1 MKLSKKLEKFSHL
14 QLLFGFSLFYVFCL
28 YDNVSGVLYPVFLT
42 GMLMMYQCLME
53 QAGRSI
59 KKDSKLYMLAILL
72 LGISTFLT
80 GNFIIIWCNKLAVW
94 VLFGI
99 LLLHDGYEDQKW
111 TVFRYVGGLWELAM
125 MTLAH
130 LFTVFPELAKSRRVW
145 KEQAGAG
152 EKKQNGKLIY
162 VILGILLGAT
172 LLCLIL
178 PLLISADAVFDQML
192 GGAFDWVV
200 RVLSRIILPTK
211 LLLMTLMFL
220 WGLMF
225 FFGIY
230 SAVKNR
236 KPQTEE
242 KDLRTQEPVL
252 AITVLAVIGVV
263 YLLFCMVQISY
274 LFTGGFTLPAEY
286 SYAGFARQGFFQL
299 LFISA
304 LNLMLVLVTL
314 SFFRENTALKIM
326 LTFLSACTYILIIS
340 SACRMFL
347 YIQAYQLT
355 RLRVLVLFALLVLAV
370 LFAGVIRSIYQERF
384 PMIHYSVAVVAV
396 LYLVLSFSHMDA
408 WIASYNIAHDQTSY
422 LYELSTDASGPML
435 KAAKE
440 GTAEVEMTRAYFSM
454 NKYQAEAHS
463 GMRKFNVSEF
473 LFGLRCKEYFCGNTG
488 APLE

>member
-1 MKLSKKLEKFSHL
+1 MKLWEKRKNFSHL
-14 QLLFGFSLFYVFCL
+14 QLLVGFSLFYVFCL
-28 YDNVSGVLYPVFLT
+28 YDNFSGVLYPVFLA
-42 GMLMMYQCLME
+42 GMLLMDGFLMK

-72 LGISTFLT
+72 LGVSTFLT
-80 GNFIIIWCNKLAVW
+80 GNLIIIWCNKLAVW

-99 LLLHDGYEDQKW
+99 LLLHDGYEDQNW
-111 TVFRYVGGLWELAM
+111 TVFRYVGGLMDLAM
-125 MTLAH
+125 TTLAH
-130 LFTVFPELAKSRRVW
+130 LFAVFPELAKSRRARKAEV
-145 KEQAGAG
+145 
-152 EKKQNGKLIY
+152 EKKKLGGKTIY
-162 VILGILLGAT
+162 IILGILVGVT

-178 PLLISADAVFDQML
+178 PLLISADAVFDQLL

-200 RVLSRIILPTK
+200 QAVSQIILPMK
-211 LLLMTLMFL
+211 LIFMTLMFL
-220 WGLMF
+220 WGMMF
-225 FFGIY
+225 FFAIY

-236 KPQTEE
+236 KPQVEE

-252 AITVLAVIGVV
+252 AITALAVIGIV

-299 LFISA
+299 LFVSA
-304 LNLMLVLVTL
+304 LNLLLVLVTL
-314 SFFRENTALKIM
+314 SFFRENKALKIM
-326 LTFLSACTYILIIS
+326 LAFLSACTYIMIIS

-384 PMIHYSVAVVAV
+384 SLFRYSVAVVTV

-440 GTAEVEMTRAYFSM
+440 GTAEAEMTRGYFSM
-454 NKYQAEAHS
+454 NEYRQEEHM
-463 GMRKFNVSEF
+463 GIRKFNVSEF
-473 LFGLRCKEYFCGNTG
+473 LFRLRCREYFRGYTG
-488 APLE
+488 ALPE

>member
-1 MKLSKKLEKFSHL
+1 MKLWEKRKNFSHL
-14 QLLFGFSLFYVFCL
+14 QLLVGFSLFYVFCL
-28 YDNVSGVLYPVFLT
+28 YDNFSGVLYPVFLA
-42 GMLMMYQCLME
+42 GMLLMDDFLMK

-59 KKDSKLYMLAILL
+59 KKESKLYMLAILL
-72 LGISTFLT
+72 LGVSTFLT
-80 GNFIIIWCNKLAVW
+80 GNLIIIWCNKLAVW

-99 LLLHDGYEDQKW
+99 LLLHDGYEDQNW
-111 TVFRYVGGLWELAM
+111 TMFRYVGGLMDLAM
-125 MTLAH
+125 TTLAH
-130 LFTVFPELAKSRRVW
+130 LFAVFPELAKSRRARKAEV
-145 KEQAGAG
+145 G
-152 EKKQNGKLIY
+152 KKKPGGKTIY
-162 VILGILLGAT
+162 IILGILVGVT

-200 RVLSRIILPTK
+200 QAVSHIILPTK
-211 LLLMTLMFL
+211 LMWPMLMFL
-220 WGLMF
+220 WGMMF
-225 FFGIY
+225 FFAIY

-236 KPQTEE
+236 KPQVEE
-242 KDLRTQEPVL
+242 KDLRIQEPVL
-252 AITVLAVIGVV
+252 AITALAVIGVV

-299 LFISA
+299 LFVSA
-304 LNLMLVLVTL
+304 LNLLLVLVTL
-314 SFFRENTALKIM
+314 SFFRENKALKIM
-326 LTFLSACTYILIIS
+326 LAFLSACTYIMIIS

-370 LFAGVIRSIYQERF
+370 LFAGVIRNIFQESF
-384 PMIHYSVAVVAV
+384 PLFRYSVAVVTV
-396 LYLVLSFSHMDA
+396 LYLALSFSHMDA

-454 NKYQAEAHS
+454 NEYLPETHS

-473 LFGLRCKEYFCGNTG
+473 LFRLRCKEYFRGDTG
-488 APLE
+488 MPLE

>member
-1 MKLSKKLEKFSHL
+1 MKLWEKRKNFSHL
-14 QLLFGFSLFYVFCL
+14 QLLVGFSLFYVFCL
-28 YDNVSGVLYPVFLT
+28 YDNFSGVLYPVFLA
-42 GMLMMYQCLME
+42 GMLSMYQLLMK
-53 QAGRSI
+53 QAGRTI

-72 LGISTFLT
+72 LGVSTFLT
-80 GNFIIIWCNKLAVW
+80 GNLIIIWCNKLAVW

-99 LLLHDGYEDQKW
+99 LLLHDGYEDQNW
-111 TVFRYVGGLWELAM
+111 TVFRYVGGLMDLAM
-125 MTLAH
+125 TTLAH
-130 LFTVFPELAKSRRVW
+130 LFAVFPELAKSRRARKAEVG
-145 KEQAGAG
+145 K
-152 EKKQNGKLIY
+152 KKQGGKTIY
-162 VILGILLGAT
+162 IILGILVGVT

-178 PLLISADAVFDQML
+178 PLLISADAVFDQLL

-200 RVLSRIILPTK
+200 QAVSQIILPMK
-211 LLLMTLMFL
+211 LIFMTLMFL
-220 WGLMF
+220 WGMMF
-225 FFGIY
+225 FFAIY

-236 KPQTEE
+236 KPQVEE
-242 KDLRTQEPVL
+242 KDLRIQEPVL
-252 AITVLAVIGVV
+252 AITALAVIGVV

-299 LFISA
+299 LFVSA
-304 LNLMLVLVTL
+304 LNLLLVLVTL
-314 SFFRENTALKIM
+314 SFFRENKALKIM
-326 LTFLSACTYILIIS
+326 LAFLSACTYIMIIS

-370 LFAGVIRSIYQERF
+370 LFAGVIRSIYQEHF
-384 PMIHYSVAVVAV
+384 PLFRYSVAVVTV

-422 LYELSTDASGPML
+422 LYELSTDASGSML

-454 NKYQAEAHS
+454 NEYLPETHS

-473 LFGLRCKEYFCGNTG
+473 LFGLRCKEYFCGDTG

>member
-1 MKLSKKLEKFSHL
+1 MKLSEKLEKISHL
-14 QLLFGFSLFYVFCL
+14 QLLFGFSFFYVFCL
-28 YDNVSGVLYPVFLT
+28 YQNVSGVLYPVFLA
-42 GMLMMYQCLME
+42 GMLFMYQLLMKRI
-53 QAGRSI
+53 GRSI
-59 KKDSKLYMLAILL
+59 KKASKLYMLAILL

-80 GNFIIIWCNKLAVW
+80 GNFVIIWCNKLAVW
-94 VLFGI
+94 FLFGI
-99 LLLHDGYEDQKW
+99 LILHDGYEDQNW
-111 TVFRYVGGLWELAM
+111 TVFRYVDGLMDLAM
-125 MTLAH
+125 TTLAY
-130 LFTVFPELAKSRRVW
+130 LFAVFPELFKSW
-145 KEQAGAG
+145 KTRKEAGTG
-152 EKKQNGKLIY
+152 EKKRNGKLIY
-162 VILGILLGAT
+162 VILGILVGLT

-192 GGAFDWVV
+192 GGVFDWVV
-200 RVLSRIILPTK
+200 QTISRITLPTK
-211 LLLMTLMFL
+211 LIPMILMFF

-225 FFGIY
+225 FFGIC

-236 KPQTEE
+236 KPQAEE

-252 AITVLAVIGVV
+252 AITTLTVIGVV
-263 YLLFCMVQISY
+263 YLLFCIVQISY

-286 SYAGFARQGFFQL
+286 SYASFARQGFFQL
-299 LFISA
+299 LFVSA
-304 LNLMLVLVTL
+304 LNLLLVLVTL
-314 SFFRENTALKIM
+314 SFFRENKALKIM
-326 LTFLSACTYILIIS
+326 LTFLSACTYIMIIS

-370 LFAGVIRSIYQERF
+370 LFGGVIRSIYQEHF
-384 PMIHYSVAVVAV
+384 PLFRYSVAVVTV

-440 GTAEVEMTRAYFSM
+440 GSAEVEMTRGYFSM
-454 NKYQAEAHS
+454 NKYQAEEHR
-463 GMRKFNVSEF
+463 GIRKFNVSEF
-473 LFGLRCKEYFCGNTG
+473 LFRLRCKEYFRGDTE

>member
-1 MKLSKKLEKFSHL
+1 MKLWEKLNRFSYL
-14 QLLFGFSLFYVFCL
+14 QLLFGFSCFYVFCL
-28 YDNVSGVLYPVFLT
+28 YDNFSGVLYPVFLA
-42 GMLMMYQCLME
+42 GMLSMYQLLIK
-53 QAGRSI
+53 QAGRTI

-72 LGISTFLT
+72 LGVSTFLT
-80 GNFIIIWCNKLAVW
+80 GNLIIIWCNKLVVW
-94 VLFGI
+94 LLFGI
-99 LLLHDGYEDQKW
+99 LILHDGYEDQNW
-111 TVFRYVGGLWELAM
+111 TVFRYVGGLWDLAV
-125 MTLAH
+125 TALAH
-130 LFTVFPELAKSRRVW
+130 LFAVFPELAKSRRAR
-145 KEQAGAG
+145 KAEAG
-152 EKKQNGKLIY
+152 KKKPGGKTIY
-162 VILGILLGAT
+162 IILGILVGVT

-200 RVLSRIILPTK
+200 RALSRIILPTK
-211 LLLMTLMFL
+211 LIFMTLMFL

-236 KPQTEE
+236 KSQTEE

-252 AITVLAVIGVV
+252 AITALAVIGIV

-299 LFISA
+299 LFVSA
-304 LNLMLVLVTL
+304 LNLLLVLVTL
-314 SFFRENTALKIM
+314 SFFRENKALKIM
-326 LTFLSACTYILIIS
+326 LAFLSACTYIMIIS

-370 LFAGVIRSIYQERF
+370 LFAGVIRNIFQESF
-384 PMIHYSVAVVAV
+384 PLFRYSVAVVTV
-396 LYLVLSFSHMDA
+396 LYLALSFSHMDA

-422 LYELSTDASGPML
+422 LYELSTDASGLLL

-440 GTAEVEMTRAYFSM
+440 GTAEVEMTRGYFSM
-454 NKYQAEAHS
+454 NEYRQEEH
-463 GMRKFNVSEF
+463 MEIRKFNVSEF
-473 LFGLRCKEYFCGNTG
+473 LFRLRCKEYFRGDTG
-488 APLE
+488 MPLE

>member
-1 MKLSKKLEKFSHL
+1 MKLWEKRKNFSHL
-14 QLLFGFSLFYVFCL
+14 QLLVGFSLFYVFCL
-28 YDNVSGVLYPVFLT
+28 YDNFSGVLYPVFLA
-42 GMLMMYQCLME
+42 GMLLMDGFLMK

-72 LGISTFLT
+72 LGVSTFLT
-80 GNFIIIWCNKLAVW
+80 GNLIIIWCNKLAVW

-99 LLLHDGYEDQKW
+99 LLLHDGYEDQNW
-111 TVFRYVGGLWELAM
+111 TVFRYVGGLMDLAM
-125 MTLAH
+125 TTLAH
-130 LFTVFPELAKSRRVW
+130 LFAVFPELTKSRRARKAEVG
-145 KEQAGAG
+145 K
-152 EKKQNGKLIY
+152 KKQGGKTIY
-162 VILGILLGAT
+162 IILGILVGVT

-178 PLLISADAVFDQML
+178 PLLISADAVFDQLL

-200 RVLSRIILPTK
+200 QAVSHIILPTK
-211 LLLMTLMFL
+211 LVWPMLMFL
-220 WGLMF
+220 WGMMLF
-225 FFGIY
+225 FAIY

-236 KPQTEE
+236 KPQVEE

-252 AITVLAVIGVV
+252 AITALAVIGIV

-299 LFISA
+299 LFVSA
-304 LNLMLVLVTL
+304 LNLLLVLVTL
-314 SFFRENTALKIM
+314 SFFRENKALKIM
-326 LTFLSACTYILIIS
+326 LAFLSACTYIMIIS

-370 LFAGVIRSIYQERF
+370 LFAGVIRSIYQEHF
-384 PMIHYSVAVVAV
+384 PLFRYSVAVVTV
-396 LYLVLSFSHMDA
+396 LYIVLSFSHMDA
-408 WIASYNIAHDQTSY
+408 WIASYNISHDQTSY

-440 GTAEVEMTRAYFSM
+440 GTAEVEMTRGYFSM
-454 NKYQAEAHS
+454 NKYQAETHG

-473 LFGLRCKEYFCGNTG
+473 LFRLRCKEYFRGDTG
-488 APLE
+488 MPLE

>member
-1 MKLSKKLEKFSHL
+1 MKLWEKRKNFSHL
-14 QLLFGFSLFYVFCL
+14 QLLVGFSLFYVFCL
-28 YDNVSGVLYPVFLT
+28 YDNFSGVLYPVFLA
-42 GMLMMYQCLME
+42 GMLSMYQLLMK
-53 QAGRSI
+53 QAGRTI

-72 LGISTFLT
+72 LGVSTFLT
-80 GNFIIIWCNKLAVW
+80 GNLIIIWCNKLAVW

-99 LLLHDGYEDQKW
+99 LLLHDGYEDQNW
-111 TVFRYVGGLWELAM
+111 TVFRYVGGLMDLAM
-125 MTLAH
+125 TTLAH
-130 LFTVFPELAKSRRVW
+130 LFAVFPELAKSRRARKAEVG
-145 KEQAGAG
+145 K
-152 EKKQNGKLIY
+152 KKQGGKTIY
-162 VILGILLGAT
+162 IILGILVGVT

-178 PLLISADAVFDQML
+178 PLLISADAVFDQLL

-200 RVLSRIILPTK
+200 QAVSQIILPMK
-211 LLLMTLMFL
+211 LIFMTLMFL
-220 WGLMF
+220 WGMMF
-225 FFGIY
+225 FFAIY

-236 KPQTEE
+236 KPQVEE

-252 AITVLAVIGVV
+252 AITALAVIGIV

-299 LFISA
+299 LFVSA
-304 LNLMLVLVTL
+304 LNLLLVLVTL
-314 SFFRENTALKIM
+314 SFFRENKALKIM
-326 LTFLSACTYILIIS
+326 LTFLSACTYIMLIS
-340 SACRMFL
+340 SASRMFL

-370 LFAGVIRSIYQERF
+370 LFAGVIRSIYQEHF
-384 PMIHYSVAVVAV
+384 PLFRYSVAVVTV

-422 LYELSTDASGPML
+422 LYELSTDASGSML

-454 NKYQAEAHS
+454 NEYLPETHS

-473 LFGLRCKEYFCGNTG
+473 LFGLRCKEYFCGDTG

>member
-1 MKLSKKLEKFSHL
+1 MKLWEKRKNFSHL
-14 QLLFGFSLFYVFCL
+14 QLLVGFSLFYVFCL
-28 YDNVSGVLYPVFLT
+28 YDNFSGVLYPVFLA
-42 GMLMMYQCLME
+42 GMLSMYQLLMK
-53 QAGRSI
+53 QAGRTI

-72 LGISTFLT
+72 LGVSTFLT
-80 GNFIIIWCNKLAVW
+80 GNLIIIWCNKLAVW

-99 LLLHDGYEDQKW
+99 LLLHDGYEDQNW
-111 TVFRYVGGLWELAM
+111 TVFRYVGGLMDLAM
-125 MTLAH
+125 TTLAH
-130 LFTVFPELAKSRRVW
+130 LFAVFPELVKSRRAR

-162 VILGILLGAT
+162 VILGILVGLT

-200 RVLSRIILPTK
+200 RALSRIILPTK
-211 LLLMTLMFL
+211 LILMTLMFL

-236 KPQTEE
+236 KPQAEE
-242 KDLRTQEPVL
+242 KELRTQEPVL
-252 AITVLAVIGVV
+252 AITALAVIGIV

-274 LFTGGFTLPAEY
+274 LFTGGFNLPEEY

-299 LFISA
+299 LFVSA
-304 LNLMLVLVTL
+304 LNLLLVLVTL
-314 SFFRENTALKIM
+314 SFFRENKALKIM
-326 LTFLSACTYILIIS
+326 LTFLSACTYIMLIS
-340 SACRMFL
+340 SASRMFL

-370 LFAGVIRSIYQERF
+370 LFAGVIRSIYQEHF
-384 PMIHYSVAVVAV
+384 PLFRYSVAVVTV
-396 LYLVLSFSHMDA
+396 LYIVLSFSHMDA
-408 WIASYNIAHDQTSY
+408 WIAFYNIAHDQTSY

-454 NKYQAEAHS
+454 NEYLPETHS

-473 LFGLRCKEYFCGNTG
+473 LFRLRCKEYFRGDTG
-488 APLE
+488 MPLE

>member
-1 MKLSKKLEKFSHL
+1 MKLWEKRKNFSHL
-14 QLLFGFSLFYVFCL
+14 QLLVGFSLFYVFCL
-28 YDNVSGVLYPVFLT
+28 YDNFSGVLYPVFLA
-42 GMLMMYQCLME
+42 GMLSMYQLLMK
-53 QAGRSI
+53 QAGRTI

-72 LGISTFLT
+72 LGVSTFLT
-80 GNFIIIWCNKLAVW
+80 GNLIIIWCNKLAVW

-99 LLLHDGYEDQKW
+99 LLLHDGYEDQNW
-111 TVFRYVGGLWELAM
+111 TVFRYVGGLMDLAM
-125 MTLAH
+125 TTLAH
-130 LFTVFPELAKSRRVW
+130 LFAVFPELAKSRRARKAEVG
-145 KEQAGAG
+145 K
-152 EKKQNGKLIY
+152 KKQGGKTIY
-162 VILGILLGAT
+162 IILGILVGVT

-178 PLLISADAVFDQML
+178 PLLISADAVFDQLL

-200 RVLSRIILPTK
+200 QAVSQIILPMK
-211 LLLMTLMFL
+211 LIFMTLMFL
-220 WGLMF
+220 WGMMF
-225 FFGIY
+225 FFAIY

-236 KPQTEE
+236 KPQVEE

-252 AITVLAVIGVV
+252 AITALAVIGIV

-299 LFISA
+299 LFVSA
-304 LNLMLVLVTL
+304 LNLLLVLVTL
-314 SFFRENTALKIM
+314 SFFRENKALKIM
-326 LTFLSACTYILIIS
+326 LAFLSACTYIMIIS

-370 LFAGVIRSIYQERF
+370 LFAGVIRSIYQEHF
-384 PMIHYSVAVVAV
+384 PLFRYSVAVVTV
-396 LYLVLSFSHMDA
+396 LYIVLSFSHMDA
-408 WIASYNIAHDQTSY
+408 WIASYNISHDQTRY

-440 GTAEVEMTRAYFSM
+440 GTAEVEMTRGYFSM
-454 NKYQAEAHS
+454 NKYQAETHS

-473 LFGLRCKEYFCGNTG
+473 LFGLRCKEYFCGDTG
-488 APLE
+488 APPEL

>member
-1 MKLSKKLEKFSHL
+1 MKLWEKLNRFSYL
-14 QLLFGFSLFYVFCL
+14 QLLFGFSCFYVFCL
-28 YDNVSGVLYPVFLT
+28 YDNFSGVLYPVFLA
-42 GMLMMYQCLME
+42 GMLSMYQLLIK
-53 QAGRSI
+53 QAGRTI

-72 LGISTFLT
+72 LGVSTFLT
-80 GNFIIIWCNKLAVW
+80 GNLIIIWCNKLVVW
-94 VLFGI
+94 LLFGI
-99 LLLHDGYEDQKW
+99 LILHDGYEDQNW
-111 TVFRYVGGLWELAM
+111 TVFRYVGGLMDLAM
-125 MTLAH
+125 TTLAH
-130 LFTVFPELAKSRRVW
+130 LFAVFPELAKSRRVW

-162 VILGILLGAT
+162 VILGILVGVT

-200 RVLSRIILPTK
+200 RALSRIILPTK
-211 LLLMTLMFL
+211 LIFMTLMFL

-236 KPQTEE
+236 KSQTEE

-252 AITVLAVIGVV
+252 AITALAVIGVV

-299 LFISA
+299 LFVSA
-304 LNLMLVLVTL
+304 LNLLLVLVTL
-314 SFFRENTALKIM
+314 SFFRENKALKIM
-326 LTFLSACTYILIIS
+326 LAFLSACTYIMIIS

-370 LFAGVIRSIYQERF
+370 LFAGVIRNIFQESF
-384 PMIHYSVAVVAV
+384 PLFRYGVAVVTV
-396 LYLVLSFSHMDA
+396 LYLALSFSHMDA

-422 LYELSTDASGPML
+422 LYELSTDASGPLL

-440 GTAEVEMTRAYFSM
+440 GTAEAEMTRGYFSM
-454 NKYQAEAHS
+454 NEYRQEEHR
-463 GMRKFNVSEF
+463 GIRRFNVSEF
-473 LFGLRCKEYFCGNTG
+473 LFRLRCKEYYRGDTG
-488 APLE
+488 MPLE

>member
-1 MKLSKKLEKFSHL
+1 MKLWEKQKNFSHL
-14 QLLFGFSLFYVFCL
+14 QVLFGFSLFYVFCL
-28 YDNVSGVLYPVFLT
+28 YDNFSGVLYPVFLA
-42 GMLMMYQCLME
+42 GMLMLYQGLMK

-59 KKDSKLYMLAILL
+59 KKDSRLYMLAILL
-72 LGISTFLT
+72 LGVSTFLT
-80 GNFIIIWCNKLAVW
+80 GNLIIIWCNKLAVW

-99 LLLHDGYEDQKW
+99 LLLHDGYEDQNW
-111 TVFRYVGGLWELAM
+111 TVFRYVGGLWDLAM
-125 MTLAH
+125 KTLAH
-130 LFTVFPELAKSRRVW
+130 LFAVFPELAKSRRAR

-152 EKKQNGKLIY
+152 EKKRNGKLIY
-162 VILGILLGAT
+162 VILGILVGVT
-172 LLCLIL
+172 LLSLIL
-178 PLLISADAVFDQML
+178 PLLISADEVFDQML

-200 RVLSRIILPTK
+200 QVISQMILPTK
-211 LLLMTLMFL
+211 LIFMMLKFL

-225 FFGIY
+225 FFAIY

-236 KPQTEE
+236 KPQAEE

-252 AITVLAVIGVV
+252 AITALAVIGVV

-299 LFISA
+299 LFVSA
-304 LNLMLVLVTL
+304 LNLLLALVTL
-314 SFFRENTALKIM
+314 ILFRENKVLKIM
-326 LTFLSACTYILIIS
+326 LTFISACTYIMMIS

-355 RLRVLVLFALLVLAV
+355 RLRVLVLFALLALAV
-370 LFAGVIRSIYQERF
+370 LFAGVIRNIFQESF
-384 PMIHYSVAVVAV
+384 PLFRYSVAVVTV
-396 LYLVLSFSHMDA
+396 MYLVLSFSHMDA

-454 NKYQAEAHS
+454 NEYRQEEHT
-463 GMRKFNVSEF
+463 GIRKFNVSEF
-473 LFGLRCKEYFCGNTG
+473 LFKLRCKEYFRGDTG